1 MTIEAIIFD
10 CDGTL
15 VDSLPIATEV
25 LVEYLAELGVT
36 LSARDVAARFGAGR
50 LAKIIADFENFLGHQ
65 LPADFV
71 PEFRRRRSK
80 AVRQRLRP
88 IEGAADLLRDLQLPI
103 AVASN
108 GPLEQTLLSLETT
121 GLLQYVSGKVFSAY
135 ELDTWKPD
143 PEIFLHAARA
153 LGVQPSRCAV
163 VEDAIPGVEA
173 GIAAGMT
180 VFAFCEHDRWNSE
193 RVHVIRRLDEIRR
206 HLAATAGSARP
217 TAR

>member
-15 VDSLPIATEV
+15 VDSLPLATEV

-36 LSARDVAARFGAGR
+36 LSAREVAARFGAGR
-50 LAKIIADFENFLGHQ
+50 FAKILAEFETFLGKE

-71 PEFRRRRSK
+71 PEFRRRRSQ
-80 AVRQRLRP
+80 AVRTRLRP
-88 IEGAADLLRDLQLPI
+88 IEGASDLLRDLRVPV

-121 GLLQYVSGKVFSAY
+121 GLLQYVSGRVFSAY
-135 ELDTWKPD
+135 ELNTWKPD
-143 PEIFLHAARA
+143 PGIFLHAAQA
-153 LGVQPSRCAV
+153 LGIHPSRCAV

-180 VFAFCEHDRWNSE
+180 VFAFSEHDRWNHE
-193 RVHVIRRLDEIRR
+193 RVHIIRRLDDVRSY
-206 HLAATAGSARP
+206 LSATAGSARP
-217 TAR
+217 DAP